1 MSSVGAAR
9 VITEMGVPAGL
20 KLGCEIRERLSS
32 GEQPGQLVGV
42 DKFSFLQPARKDRTR
57 RDWLKSAGDI
67 ADKSLRVTQLQVEQA
82 FPACVARQT
91 VMHRVVFQ
99 QSPLEAGIDAV
110 CSWCS
115 VLFRTA
121 VASNGM
127 AVLGKCF
134 LIPWLSLCIRKRRS
148 RLVN

>member
-1 MSSVGAAR
+1 MSSLGPAR
-9 VITEMGVPAGL
+9 VITEIGVSSGQ
-20 KLGCEIRERLSS
+20 KLGYEIRESLSS
-32 GEQPGQLVGV
+32 GELPGRLVGV
-42 DKFSFLQPARKDRTR
+42 DNFSFLQPARKDRTR
-57 RDWLKSAGDI
+57 SARDWLKSAGDI
-67 ADKSLRVTQLQVEQA
+67 ADKSLRVTQLQIEQA
-82 FPACVARQT
+82 FPACITRQA

-134 LIPWLSLCIRKRRS
+134 SFGGFLSS
-148 RLVN
+148 FVNVVFV

>member
-1 MSSVGAAR
+1 MKSISNDAF
-9 VITEMGVPAGL
+9 TCQDL
-20 KLGCEIRERLSS
+20 C
-32 GEQPGQLVGV
+32 LVGI
-42 DKFSFLQPARKDRTR
+42 DKFSFLQPAGKDRTR
-57 RDWLKSAGDI
+57 SARDWLKSAGDI

-82 FPACVARQT
+82 FPACVTRQT

-99 QSPLEAGIDAV
+99 QSPLEARIDAV

-134 LIPWLSLCIRKRRS
+134 LVR
-148 RLVN
+148 